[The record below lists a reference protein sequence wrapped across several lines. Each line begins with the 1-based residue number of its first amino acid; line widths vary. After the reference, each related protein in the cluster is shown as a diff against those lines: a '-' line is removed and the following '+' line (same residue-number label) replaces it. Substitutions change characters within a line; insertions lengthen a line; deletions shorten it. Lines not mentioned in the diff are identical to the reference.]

1 LADVVSWVSKPGRYL
16 FHNTPVIPDNHF
28 TSFLFSILK
37 PQRTI
42 RTFLRL
48 FSITNTVQLPLGG
61 CKQTLVGFPQ
71 AAGDLTAEVDHEH
84 RELCRIHLVELKQ

>member
-1 LADVVSWVSKPGRYL
+1 MADVVSWVSKPGRYL

-48 FSITNTVQLPLGG
+48 FFNYQYCPASLGW
-61 CKQTLVGFPQ
+61 L
-71 AAGDLTAEVDHEH
+71 
-84 RELCRIHLVELKQ
+84 